1 MTNKHTPAPW
11 HVKFSDDDPYDDIL
25 IKGSG
30 RSIAKIWL
38 DDAPVPDYNAQQKAN
53 AQLIAAAPELL
64 EALKEIL
71 ADAEMIESFIEGGE
85 NYFTKAKNA
94 IAKAEGN

>member
-11 HVKFSDDDPYDDIL
+11 GFDISKTGKSFVVFQQNENPTLVKH
-25 IKGSG
+25 
-30 RSIAKIWL
+30 IAGFKL
-38 DDAPVPDYNAQQKAN
+38 NGDFNMLNEDYAN

-64 EALKEIL
+64 EALK
-71 ADAEMIESFIEGGE
+71 MFIDWKMDE
-85 NYFTKAKNA
+85 NYLMDARKKGIAA